1 MESDRIM
8 KRLAIITARG
18 GSKRIP
24 RKNIKEFNGRPIMT
38 YSIDAAIGA
47 GVFDKVMVSTEDE
60 EIAAI
65 AKEYGAE
72 VPFYRS
78 EITAGDYA
86 TTADVIEEVLEQYR
100 AMGEEFD
107 MAACIYPTAPF
118 VTSERLKDAVDT
130 LTNSDGDSLIPV
142 VRFSFPPQRAM
153 EIQDGKLIFRQIEYM
168 DSRSQDLTPHFHDVG
183 QFYVFRTE
191 SFLRNHR
198 IMAGKMIPMELS
210 ELEVQD
216 IDNPVDWRLAELKYK
231 LIHEK

>member
-1 MESDRIM
+1 MESDRIV

-38 YSIDAAIGA
+38 YSIDAAIGS

-100 AMGEEFD
+100 VMGEEFE

-118 VTSERLKDAVDT
+118 VTSERLKDAVDM
-130 LTNSDGDSLIPV
+130 LTESDGDSLIPV

>member
-1 MESDRIM
+1 M

-38 YSIDAAIGA
+38 YSIDAAIGS

-65 AKEYGAE
+65 AREYGAE

-100 AMGEEFD
+100 AMGEEFE

-118 VTSERLKDAVDT
+118 VTSERLKDAVDM
-130 LTNSDGDSLIPV
+130 LTDSDGDSLIPV

-216 IDNPVDWRLAELKYK
+216 IDNPVDWQLAELKYK